1 MQSVSAQA
9 LGRPF
14 SVVITVGR
22 EAREGHGAPAITAS
36 ISQVSRGTFV
46 MFLHPCAVTYCNG
59 TYIVSMEMKNFW

>member
-1 MQSVSAQA
+1 MKSASAQA

-14 SVVITVGR
+14 SVVVTVGR

-46 MFLHPCAVTYCNG
+46 MFLHPCAVTYCSSS
-59 TYIVSMEMKNFW
+59 ILLA